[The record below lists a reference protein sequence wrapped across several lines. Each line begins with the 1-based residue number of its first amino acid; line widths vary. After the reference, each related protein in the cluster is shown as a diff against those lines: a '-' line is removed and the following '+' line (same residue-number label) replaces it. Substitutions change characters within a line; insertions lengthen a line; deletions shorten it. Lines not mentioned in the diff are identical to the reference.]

1 MTTDL
6 ANMLKNLRHENA
18 TFINVTQSV
27 ENFKRKNDYT
37 DPKLPHH
44 RIRRYLSDFGFRG
57 AALNAEVK
65 RIVAGPEKHISPEGH
80 IWYSYPYGWDER
92 QFTRSM
98 KRIFKGRGKRN
109 ILMMDEAHLLWS
121 MK

>member
-1 MTTDL
+1 M
-6 ANMLKNLRHENA
+6 
-18 TFINVTQSV
+18 
-27 ENFKRKNDYT
+27 FKRMRRENSTVIELTQNLDDLKRKSDYT

-65 RIVAGPEKHISPEGH
+65 RIVAGPEKHLSPEGH
-80 IWYSYPYGWDER
+80 IWYTYPYGWDDR

-98 KRIFKGRGKRN
+98 RRIFKGRGRRN
-109 ILMMDEAHLLWS
+109 ILMMDEAHLFWN